1 MSSVAY
7 TIFFFFYQENG
18 ADRAH
23 NRSLSKTSDAT
34 LNVLHKK
41 EQENDNIASL

>member
-7 TIFFFFYQENG
+7 TIFWKGNQENG